1 MAGMY
6 DFHVIAVPVDE
17 GWDLL
22 VTSLGRTH
30 ADDLGHA
37 YDQVMAYVRA
47 ECGADAAAAS
57 TIGIQVAPAR
67 PSVDGLMA
75 ARAFPVPVSAR
86 L

>member
-6 DFHVIAVPVDE
+6 DFHVIAVPME
-17 GWDLL
+17 QGWDLL

-30 ADDLGHA
+30 ADHLGHA
-37 YDQVMAYVRA
+37 REQVLAYVRA

-57 TIGIQVAPAR
+57 TIGIQIAQGPAAT
-67 PSVDGLMA
+67 DGPTT
-75 ARAFPVPVSAR
+75 ARMFPVPMSAR